1 MQIGNAL
8 SIYRNILYKLRKD
21 TGTAQN
27 DVSSTCI
34 SISIR
39 RVSKLEI
46 LEKGRISEKKKKKKK
61 KKHKKKSKKKKKKKK
76 KNA

>member
-1 MQIGNAL
+1 M
-8 SIYRNILYKLRKD
+8 SVYRNILYKLRKD
-21 TGTAQN
+21 IGTAQN
-27 DVSSTCI
+27 DVSSTGI

-61 KKHKKKSKKKKKKKK
+61 KKKCVVGIFPCSKSVDQ
-76 KNA
+76 